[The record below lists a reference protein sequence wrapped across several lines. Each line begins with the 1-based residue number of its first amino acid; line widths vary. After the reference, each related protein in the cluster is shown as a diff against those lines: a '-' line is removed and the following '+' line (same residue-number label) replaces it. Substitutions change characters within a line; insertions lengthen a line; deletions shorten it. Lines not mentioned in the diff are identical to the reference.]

1 VLPQRQ
7 NFLEQQGVIRY
18 FLLSLQMVAVVAV
31 AIVIETENQEVQAAA
46 HQEMELL
53 VLAIPHRLL
62 RAKVTTAVLVSIRQ
76 ILMGAAVVAL
86 AQ

>member
-1 VLPQRQ
+1 
-7 NFLEQQGVIRY
+7 
-18 FLLSLQMVAVVAV
+18 MVAVVAV

-53 VLAIPHRLL
+53 VLAIPYRLL